1 MIGNCLQEDKAKY
14 YNLCLEID
22 EAQDSP
28 LFNLLKEDFEKRIEE
43 LNDIIVQGLARINT
57 QQKYDEFSESFL
69 NLTKEKEMLNKQYLN
84 LFDKDTIKSNLE
96 LAKQRL
102 EESIRKEAK

>member
-14 YNLCLEID
+14 YNLCLEIE

-43 LNDIIVQGLARINT
+43 LSNIIVQGLARIDT